1 MAPGPAARHFQK
13 VECFCFNRQKFEPGE
28 ERAMPVIFT
37 IDPEL
42 PPEVRTVTLS
52 YTFFKLDDAG
62 G

>member
-1 MAPGPAARHFQK
+1 
-13 VECFCFNRQKFEPGE
+13 
-28 ERAMPVIFT
+28 MPVTFI